1 MLLADVLIID
11 ATDRLGW
18 LAGRILADLGAD
30 VIKIEQRGS
39 DRGRSE
45 WRAFNVNKRVL
56 EFDATQAADRER
68 IESLLGA
75 ADICLLTPGLPPP
88 LWGRAGGG
96 GGCATQVP
104 PLTTPTPNPSPQ
116 GGGERTDVATPL
128 DPAALR
134 TKYPR
139 LVVVT

>member
-88 LWGRAGGG
+88 LWGRAGEGG

-116 GGGERTDVATPL
+116 G
-128 DPAALR
+128 
-134 TKYPR
+134 
-139 LVVVT
+139 